1 MFKTIEKAKLSML
14 GAAAGLLMA
23 SSVANA
29 TVITLSNWNTD
40 ELQTSNDTVTVLI
53 GNETLGSFT
62 CGSNQICVRWNDGIG
77 TGTPTPKAIITF
89 SYDNRQGSAPS
100 TVSETGGSTSWNF
113 NGSGNADGFGSFD
126 KNNDKGN
133 GNENTAGTTNWL
145 VFGLSSNGASSIISN
160 INNYDFAAHVQYN
173 DNCSGWVSDKV
184 HNDPG
189 SNENCYTGP
198 GRTNDQVPEPSSMM
212 LFGAGLIGLGAWG
225 RKRLK

>member
-1 MFKTIEKAKLSML
+1 MFKTLEKTRLAIL
-14 GAAAGLLMA
+14 GAATGLLLSAGM
-23 SSVANA
+23 ANA

-40 ELQTSNDTVTVLI
+40 ELQTSNDTVKVLV
-53 GNETLGSFT
+53 GNETLSGFT
-62 CGSNQICVRWNDGIG
+62 CAANQICVHWTDGSG
-77 TGTPTPKAIITF
+77 TGTPTPKAIINF
-89 SYDNRQGSAPS
+89 SYTIDGQSAPPQS
-100 TVSETGGSTSWNF
+100 TSETGGSTNWILT
-113 NGSGNADGFGSFD
+113 GTGDNADGFGPFD
-126 KNNDKGN
+126 RNNVKGT

-145 VFGLSSNGASSIISN
+145 VFSFA
-160 INNYDFAAHVQYN
+160 NNLPNVSTWDFAAHVQYN